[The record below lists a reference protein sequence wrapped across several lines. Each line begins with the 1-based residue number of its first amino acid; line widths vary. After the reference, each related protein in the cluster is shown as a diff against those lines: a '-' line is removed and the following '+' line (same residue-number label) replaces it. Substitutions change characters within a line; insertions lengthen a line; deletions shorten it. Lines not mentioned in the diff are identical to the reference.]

1 MKNASRSL
9 LGMALLS
16 GVASAAGSNI
26 RSEIDS
32 IYPQMQALYRD
43 LHEHPELSTLETET
57 AAKLSARLREL
68 GYDVTS
74 GVGGTGFVGVL
85 KNGTGPT
92 VALRVEL
99 DALPV
104 VENTGL
110 PFASKLK
117 TKDAS
122 GAEVGVMH
130 ACGHDAHMA
139 AWIGT
144 ATLMARDR
152 KSWHGTLVLVGQP
165 AEEIGVGA
173 KAMMADG
180 LMKRFPKPDFALAI
194 HDDSRR
200 PAGEIGIGGGPILTN
215 ADSLDMIVYGRGGHG
230 ARPETTIDPVLIAA
244 RIVVT
249 LQSVVAREMS
259 PLDPAVITVGSI
271 HGGTKYNII
280 PDEVKLQL
288 TVRSFTEP
296 VRMKL
301 LAAIARI
308 ANAEAQAAGAEKMPT
323 IKRTIVAEAMSN
335 DPALAARLQKA
346 LVRDLGPDQI
356 KDEKPEM
363 ASEDFTEWSL
373 AGVPSV
379 MMRIG
384 AVPKDKYAA
393 AMNSG
398 APLPSLHSSQFAP
411 DPEPTIKAAIAAE
424 VLSLRELL
432 SRSK

>member
-1 MKNASRSL
+1 
-9 LGMALLS
+9 
-16 GVASAAGSNI
+16 
-26 RSEIDS
+26 
-32 IYPQMQALYRD
+32 
-43 LHEHPELSTLETET
+43 
-57 AAKLSARLREL
+57 
-68 GYDVTS
+68 
-74 GVGGTGFVGVL
+74 
-85 KNGTGPT
+85 
-92 VALRVEL
+92 VALRVEP

-110 PFASKLK
+110 PFASQVK
-117 TKDAS
+117 TKDAV

-152 KSWHGTLVLVGQP
+152 KSWRGTLVLVGQP

-173 KAMMADG
+173 QAMMADG
-180 LMKRFPKPDFALAI
+180 LLKRFPRPDFALAI
-194 HDDSRR
+194 HDDARR
-200 PAGEIGIGGGPILTN
+200 LAGEIGISGGPILTN
-215 ADSLDMIVYGRGGHG
+215 ADSLDMTVYGRGGHG
-230 ARPETTIDPVLIAA
+230 ARPEATIDPVLIAS

-249 LQSVVAREMS
+249 LQSVVAREMN

-271 HGGTKYNII
+271 HGGTKHNII

-288 TVRSFTEP
+288 TVRSFDEP

-301 LAAIARI
+301 LAAIDRI
-308 ANAEAQAAGAEKMPT
+308 AKAEAQAAGAERMPT
-323 IKRTIVAEAMSN
+323 IKRTIVAQAMSN

-346 LVRDLGPDQI
+346 LLRQLGPDQV

-363 ASEDFTEWSL
+363 VSEDFTEWSL

-384 AVPKDKYAA
+384 AVPQDKYDA
-393 AMNSG
+393 AMKND
-398 APLPSLHSSQFAP
+398 APLPSLHSSRFAP
-411 DPEPTIKAAIAAE
+411 DAEPTIKAAIAAE

-432 SRSK
+432 R

>member
-1 MKNASRSL
+1 MKRTATL
-9 LGMALLS
+9 MALFLS
-16 GVASAAGSNI
+16 AGAFGAGI
-26 RSEIDS
+26 RGEVDT
-32 IYPQMQALYRD
+32 IYPQLQALYRD
-43 LHEHPELSTLETET
+43 LHAHPELSAHETGT
-57 AAKLSARLREL
+57 SAKLAGRLKEL
-68 GYDVTS
+68 GYDVTT
-74 GVGGTGFVGVL
+74 GVGGTGLVGVL

-92 VALRVEL
+92 VALRVAL
-99 DALPV
+99 AALPV

-110 PFASKLK
+110 PFASQVK
-117 TKDAS
+117 TKDAV

-152 KSWHGTLVLVGQP
+152 KSWRGTLVLVGQP

-173 KAMMADG
+173 QAMMADG
-180 LMKRFPKPDFALAI
+180 LLKRFPRPDFALAI
-194 HDDSRR
+194 HDDARR
-200 PAGEIGIGGGPILTN
+200 LAGEIGISGGPILTN
-215 ADSLDMIVYGRGGHG
+215 ADSLDMTVYGRGGHG
-230 ARPETTIDPVLIAA
+230 ARPEATIDPVLIAS

-249 LQSVVAREMS
+249 LQSVVAREMN

-271 HGGTKYNII
+271 HGGTKHNII

-288 TVRSFTEP
+288 TVRSFDEP

-301 LAAIARI
+301 LAAIDRI
-308 ANAEAQAAGAEKMPT
+308 AKAEAQAAGAERMPT
-323 IKRTIVAEAMSN
+323 IKRTIVAQAMSN

-346 LVRDLGPDQI
+346 LLRQLGPDQV

-363 ASEDFTEWSL
+363 VSEDFTEWSL

-384 AVPKDKYAA
+384 AVPQDKYDA
-393 AMNSG
+393 AMKND
-398 APLPSLHSSQFAP
+398 APLPSLHSSRFAP
-411 DPEPTIKAAIAAE
+411 DAEPTIKAAIAAE

-432 SRSK
+432 R

>member
-1 MKNASRSL
+1 MKHTIL
-9 LGMALLS
+9 LLAAL
-16 GVASAAGSNI
+16 ASANAVGADI
-26 RSEIDS
+26 RGDVDAL
-32 IYPQMQALYRD
+32 YPQMQALYRD
-43 LHEHPELSTLETET
+43 LHEHPELSTLETAT
-57 AAKLSARLREL
+57 AAKLAARLKAL
-68 GYDVTS
+68 GFEVTT
-74 GVGGTGFVGVL
+74 GVGGTGLVAVL
-85 KNGTGPT
+85 KNGAGPT
-92 VALRVEL
+92 VALRVEM

-110 PFASKLK
+110 PFASTVK
-117 TKDAS
+117 TRDAS

-152 KSWHGTLVLVGQP
+152 KAWRGTLVLVGQP

-194 HDDSRR
+194 HDDARR
-200 PAGEIGIGGGPILTN
+200 LAGEIGISGGPLLTN
-215 ADSLDMIVYGRGGHG
+215 ADSLDLTVYGRGGHG
-230 ARPETTIDPVLIAA
+230 ARPEATIDPVLIAS

-249 LQSVVAREMS
+249 LQSVVAREMN

-301 LAAIARI
+301 LAAIDRI
-308 ANAEAQAAGAEKMPT
+308 ARAEAQAAGAEKMPT
-323 IKRTIVAEAMSN
+323 IQRTIVAQAMSN

-346 LVRDLGPDQI
+346 LVRDLGPDQV
-356 KDEKPEM
+356 KDAKPEM
-363 ASEDFTEWSL
+363 VSEDFTEWSI

-384 AVPKDKYAA
+384 AVPKARYDAA
-393 AMNSG
+393 IKDD

-411 DPEPTIKAAIAAE
+411 DAEPTIKAAVAAE
-424 VLSLRELL
+424 VVSLRELL
-432 SRSK
+432 R

>member
-1 MKNASRSL
+1 MKRAVAL
-9 LGMALLS
+9 LGLFLS
-16 GVASAAGSNI
+16 AGAFGAGI
-26 RSEIDS
+26 RGDVDS
-32 IYPQMQALYRD
+32 IYPQLQALYRD
-43 LHEHPELSTLETET
+43 LHAHPELSTHETET
-57 AAKLSARLREL
+57 AAKLAARLKEL
-68 GYDVTS
+68 GYDVTT
-74 GVGGTGFVGVL
+74 GVGGTGLVAVL
-85 KNGTGPT
+85 KNGAGPT

-110 PFASKLK
+110 PFASQVK
-117 TKDAS
+117 TQDAG

-152 KSWHGTLVLVGQP
+152 KAWRGTLVLVGQP

-173 KAMMADG
+173 QAMMADG
-180 LMKRFPKPDFALAI
+180 LLKRFPRPDFALAI
-194 HDDSRR
+194 HDDARR
-200 PAGEIGIGGGPILTN
+200 LAGEIGISGGPILTN
-215 ADSLDMIVYGRGGHG
+215 ADSLDMTVYGRGGHG
-230 ARPETTIDPVLIAA
+230 ARPEATIDPVLIAS

-249 LQSVVAREMS
+249 LQSVVAREMN

-271 HGGTKYNII
+271 HGGTKHNII

-288 TVRSFTEP
+288 TVRSFNEP

-301 LAAIARI
+301 LAAIDRI
-308 ANAEAQAAGAEKMPT
+308 AKAEAQAAGAERMPT
-323 IKRTIVAEAMSN
+323 IKRTIVAQAMSN

-346 LVRDLGPDQI
+346 LLRQLGPDQV

-363 ASEDFTEWSL
+363 VSEDFTEWSL

-384 AVPKDKYAA
+384 AVPKDKYDA
-393 AMNSG
+393 AMKND

-411 DPEPTIKAAIAAE
+411 DAEPTIKAAIAAE
-424 VLSLRELL
+424 VLSLRELM
-432 SRSK
+432 R